1 MNEEE
6 KLLLQEMCVANN
18 VEDQTKNIRSLKHS
32 PLLKADIQKLLEL
45 MKETIDPKELHIEAM
60 MECNFIFTYYT
71 DIYNKIRK
79 EEINLETL
87 FHFLKILEKIEKG
100 EIDQHEGSFEVGTIL
115 KKMYVDSALLK
126 AKKLDEKYDTDPVM
140 IVPKEMSWKDF
151 KRKS

>member
-45 MKETIDPKELHIEAM
+45 MKETSDPKELHIEAM

-87 FHFLKILEKIEKG
+87 FYFLEILEKIEKG

-126 AKKLDEKYDTDPVM
+126 AKKLDEKYDTEPVM